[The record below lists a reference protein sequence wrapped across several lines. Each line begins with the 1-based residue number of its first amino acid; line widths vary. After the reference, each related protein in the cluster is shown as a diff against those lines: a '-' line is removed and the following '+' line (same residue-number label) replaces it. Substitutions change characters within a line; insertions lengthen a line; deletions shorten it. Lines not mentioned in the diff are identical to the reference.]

1 MAGPGRRLNTDESS
15 SATAA
20 ASSKPSKDTYVPPKR
35 NELSAEARAAATAA
49 VARTQ
54 QRVSTGFNTS
64 LSAIRAQVKRELEA
78 EKKEKEQ
85 ETQAAAASAEQT
97 AAAEPLV
104 AKNKN
109 LAVEGVFFRCPL
121 ISDEILSRKEWKV
134 KIKDFLYEQLPEE
147 RALTAC
153 LLIHNCNIKA
163 KAELCIETLSKY
175 LENIVQNPGEEK
187 YRKIRVSN
195 RIFCERVKPIEG
207 GYDFLLGAGFADQ
220 EIDDEQFLIYAEENP
235 DSINHL
241 QDLLDALH
249 NSEIINIDLDRNIQV
264 LLPSQAKKYEL
275 PPDFYRMSPD
285 EIKREQQLRSEALES
300 AQILKTKAMREKDE
314 LRTMNKYNF
323 ALIRVRFPDGVF
335 LQVNWRWFATHFQ
348 HFL

>member
-1 MAGPGRRLNTDESS
+1 M
-15 SATAA
+15 
-20 ASSKPSKDTYVPPKR
+20 PPKR
-35 NELSAEARAAATAA
+35 NELSAEARAAAEAA
-49 VARTQ
+49 VQRTQ
-54 QRVSTGFNTS
+54 QKVSTGFNTS

-78 EKKEKEQ
+78 EKKEKEHENQ
-85 ETQAAAASAEQT
+85 PATAVEQT
-97 AAAEPLV
+97 SELSP
-104 AKNKN
+104 KNKN
-109 LAVEGVFFRCPL
+109 LAVDGVFFRCPL

-153 LLIHNCNIKA
+153 LLIHNCNTKA

-207 GYDFLLGAGFADQ
+207 GYDFLLGAGFTEQ
-220 EIDDEQFLIYAEENP
+220 EIDDEQFLIYTEENP
-235 DSINHL
+235 ESINHL

-285 EIKREQQLRSEALES
+285 EIKREQQLRSDAIES
-300 AQILKTKAMREKDE
+300 AQLLKTKAMREKDE

-335 LQVNWRWFATHFQ
+335 LQVSQCRFFVQ
-348 HFL
+348 HFERLKLYVFYVVTGNI